1 MRQAKPTK
9 AIKPAKKVA
18 SIKTKPA
25 GKAKPKAKPVK
36 ALRPPAA
43 KPPAPKKPAVK
54 KLPVK
59 AAKVVPKKTTKPVA
73 KTTRPTR
80 APSLTKKIVSKT
92 FSKPA
97 ARKPAKSP
105 FKADELRKAR
115 LLLLEEEARLREEL
129 EEIEERAARA
139 IEMEAAGELSDF
151 EDHPADGASETF
163 EREKDLAIAD
173 NIASLLMRIKG
184 AMDKID
190 KKTYGVC
197 DICGQQIKKARME
210 AMPFATLCID
220 CQGRV
225 EIS

>member
-1 MRQAKPTK
+1 MRQAKSAK
-9 AIKPAKKVA
+9 ATKPAKKVA
-18 SIKTKPA
+18 PVKAKTKAKAKPA
-25 GKAKPKAKPVK
+25 VKAKPKAKAVK
-36 ALRPPAA
+36 AVA
-43 KPPAPKKPAVK
+43 KPAVK
-54 KLPVK
+54 KP
-59 AAKVVPKKTTKPVA
+59 AAKLSKAVSKKVPKPAA
-73 KTTRPTR
+73 KISRPTK
-80 APSLTKKIVSKT
+80 APSLTKKIVSKS
-92 FSKPA
+92 FNKPA

-115 LLLLEEEARLREEL
+115 LLLLEEEVRLREEL
-129 EEIEERAARA
+129 QEIEDRAARA

-173 NIASLLMRIKG
+173 NIASLLVKIKG
-184 AMDKID
+184 ALDKIE

-197 DICGQQIKKARME
+197 DICGQAIKKARME

-225 EIS
+225 EIG